1 MWAKILGGGVD
12 IIPNFVK
19 NVLSFRFKM
28 EMRKIQRSCIT
39 YSVPSEGVAEPVS
52 TAGTPLWKI
61 WHERRECVGWTLS
74 MRFVKFSAGI
84 SRENVFQEM
93 RLG

>member
-1 MWAKILGGGVD
+1 MSKNIRGGVD

-28 EMRKIQRSCIT
+28 EMRKIQRSCRT
-39 YSVPSEGVAEPVS
+39 DLVPSEGFADPVS
-52 TAGTPLWKI
+52 TAGAPLWKI
-61 WHERRECVGWTLS
+61 RHERRKCVGWTLS

-84 SRENVFQEM
+84 SM
-93 RLG
+93 